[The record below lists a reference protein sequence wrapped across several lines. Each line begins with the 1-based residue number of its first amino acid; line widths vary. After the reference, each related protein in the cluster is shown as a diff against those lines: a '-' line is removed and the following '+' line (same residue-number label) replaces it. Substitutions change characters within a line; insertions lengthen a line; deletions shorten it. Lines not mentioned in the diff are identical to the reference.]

1 MKKLFF
7 LLGLLYFSIHG
18 STAAEKN
25 IEALRKYV
33 AGEPGNLKLGG
44 RTSQPRTSQPKASA
58 PDLSTPDFSTMN
70 ISISDFFYNHEFLNH
85 GIENFMVE
93 KSWVEK
99 YRVEIS
105 FNLIER

>member
-33 AGEPGNLKLGG
+33 PGEPGNLKF
-44 RTSQPRTSQPKASA
+44 QPRTSQPKAST

-70 ISISDFFYNHEFLNH
+70 MVQK
-85 GIENFMVE
+85 FMVE
-93 KSWVEK
+93 KSGVEL
-99 YRVEIS
+99 S
-105 FNLIER
+105 FNFIER